1 MTSVTARELSEVVAA
16 VADVA
21 AAHAEQV
28 DREAQFP
35 FAAMNALQSGR
46 LLSAGI
52 PAEFGGGDQD
62 IDFLAR
68 TTTALAR
75 KCGST
80 GLIFAMHQSQVVS
93 LVRHSEGEAAQRALR
108 RIAAGELLV
117 ASATTEASSGG
128 DIRTSS
134 CFVERDGSRFR
145 LLKQAPVISYGR
157 QADIILVTARRDAA
171 SAPQEQ
177 VLVLCDR
184 DGVTLEQNVDWD
196 VLGLRGTCSHGYL
209 LQAEGDATDAVM
221 TTPYAVISAQTMLP
235 VSHILWAA
243 AWLGMAE
250 EAIDRARLFV
260 QASARRN
267 PAATPPGALRLAEAT
282 AQLHQMRALVSASI
296 VRFKELVDFP
306 QGLSRFATVVEFNSL
321 KVSASA
327 LVVDIAAA
335 AMSICGIA
343 GYRSNGKYSVA
354 RILRD
359 AYGAALMV
367 NNDRILGNNAQLVL
381 AGKTF

>member
-35 FAAMNALQSGR
+35 FEAIKALQSGR

-52 PAEFGGGDQD
+52 PAELGGGGQD

-80 GLIFAMHQSQVVS
+80 GLIFAMHQSQVAS
-93 LVRHSEGEAAQRALR
+93 LVRHSEDEAAQRALR

-128 DIRTSS
+128 DVRTSS

-209 LQAEGDATDAVM
+209 LQAEGATDAVM
-221 TTPYAVISAQTMLP
+221 TTPYDVISAQTMLP

-306 QGLSRFATVVEFNSL
+306 QELSRFATVVEFNSL

-327 LVVDIAAA
+327 LVVEIAAA

-343 GYRSNGKYSVA
+343 GYRCNGKYSVA

>member
-1 MTSVTARELSEVVAA
+1 MTSVTTRELSEVVAA

-35 FAAMNALQSGR
+35 FAAMNALQGGR

-80 GLIFAMHQSQVVS
+80 GLIFAMHQSQVAS
-93 LVRHSEGEAAQRALR
+93 LVRHSEGEAVQRVLR

-128 DIRTSS
+128 DVRTSS

-209 LQAEGDATDAVM
+209 LQAEGATDAVM
-221 TTPYAVISAQTMLP
+221 TTPYDVISARTMLP

-260 QASARRN
+260 QAAARRH

-306 QGLSRFATVVEFNSL
+306 QELSRFATVVEFNSL
-321 KVSASA
+321 KVSASE
-327 LVVDIAAA
+327 LVVEIAAA

-343 GYRSNGKYSVA
+343 GYRCNGKYSVA

-381 AGKTF
+381 AGKAF